1 MYTIK
6 DNIFSEAGKLLK
18 GDKFEGFVISSNF
31 GPLTEQDLDVTNLSI
46 DENFI
51 SFDNIRW
58 INPGIRTYADAKKFI
73 IGKRYSNDDEL
84 AIILNKDDSE
94 EDALAY
100 EKMQEWRAWAS
111 YFAHKI
117 MEQIENK
124 DV

>member
-1 MYTIK
+1 MYNLK
-6 DNIFSEAGKLLK
+6 DFTYADAGKYLVGEKAGGICAPSSL
-18 GDKFEGFVISSNF
+18 GPFTERVIDISN
-31 GPLTEQDLDVTNLSI
+31 LEVSNDYIT
-46 DENFI
+46 
-51 SFDNIRW
+51 FDNIRW
-58 INPGIRTYADAKKFI
+58 INPGIHTYADAKKYI
-73 IGKRYSNDDEL
+73 INKKYTNDAQI
-84 AIILNKDDSE
+84 AIILNKDDSK

>member
-6 DNIFSEAGKLLK
+6 NNILSEAGKLLK
-18 GDKFEGFVISSNF
+18 GDKVEGFIVSSEF
-31 GPLTEQDLDVTNLSI
+31 GPFVEKDLDLSNLSV
-46 DENFI
+46 DKTFI